1 MTREPNDAVTLR
13 TKITN
18 KTAQIAVIGAGYA
31 GLPLAAELCEAGFPV
46 TALDSDPARVKSL
59 ALGQSYVPDVPS
71 ERLAPHVAAGRLR
84 ASADP
89 RVLAEADVA
98 IVCVQTPLDHN
109 RDPDI
114 RHIVAAVDEIVR
126 YQHAEMLVVLESTTY
141 PGTTREVLVPKL
153 GARFELGL
161 DVFVAYSPQRTDP
174 KNPKYG
180 TRNTP
185 RVIAGA
191 TPACLEVASLLYSQI
206 IDTLVPVSTP
216 DTAELVKLFENT
228 FRAVN
233 IALSNELAL
242 MSERLGID
250 PFEVVDAAATK
261 PFGFMPFYP
270 GPGTGGHCIA
280 LDPLYLAWKLRDHA
294 YHARFIELADAV
306 NRSMPEHVVERV
318 AAALNDRSRPLRGSK
333 VLVYGVAYKPDVAD
347 TRESPALPV
356 LRLLAER
363 GAQVAYLDPCVPELE
378 ADGLS
383 LRSVEAAAPFTEF
396 DAVVIVTDHRAL
408 DRSRLLAEA
417 KLVVDTRGALRPR
430 LESRAKPSG

>member
-1 MTREPNDAVTLR
+1 LTREPHGAPALR

-31 GLPLAAELCEAGFPV
+31 GLPLAAELCQAGFFV
-46 TALDSDPARVKSL
+46 TALDSDPERVRQLARG
-59 ALGQSYVPDVPS
+59 ASYVPDVPA

-84 ASADP
+84 ASTNP
-89 RVLAEADVA
+89 SVLAEADVA

-114 RHIVAAVDEIVR
+114 RHIVAAVDDIAR
-126 YQHAEMLVVLESTTY
+126 HQHAGMLVVLESTTY

-153 GARFELGL
+153 CERFALGR

-174 KNPKYG
+174 RNPTYG

-191 TPACLEVASLLYSQI
+191 TPACLDMARALYAQI
-206 IDTLVPVSTP
+206 VDTLVPVSTP

-233 IALSNELAL
+233 IALANELAL
-242 MSERLGID
+242 MSERLGVD

-280 LDPLYLAWKLRDHA
+280 LDPLYLAWKLKDHA

-318 AAALNDRSRPLRGSK
+318 AAALNDRSRALRGSK

-347 TRESPALPV
+347 TRESPALSI

-363 GAQVAYLDPCVPELE
+363 GAHVAYLDPHVAELAVE
-378 ADGLS
+378 GLA
-383 LRSVEAAAPFTEF
+383 LRSVEPTRSYAEF
-396 DAVVIVTDHRAL
+396 DAVVIVTDHSAL

-417 KLVVDTRGALRPR
+417 QVVVDTRGALRPR
-430 LESRAKPSG
+430 SEPRAPSR

>member
-1 MTREPNDAVTLR
+1 MTSEPNGGSALR

-18 KTAQIAVIGAGYA
+18 KTAQITVIGAGYV
-31 GLPLAAELCEAGFPV
+31 GLPLAAELCAAGFRV
-46 TALDSDPARVKSL
+46 TALDSDSERVRKLS
-59 ALGQSYVPDVPS
+59 AGHSYVPDVPS
-71 ERLAPHVAAGRLR
+71 ERLGPHVTEGRLR
-84 ASADP
+84 ASSDP
-89 RVLAEADVA
+89 RVLAETDVA

-114 RHIVAAVDEIVR
+114 RHIVAAVDEIAR
-126 YQHAEMLVVLESTTY
+126 HQHEGMLVVLESTTY

-153 GARFELGL
+153 GARSELGRE
-161 DVFVAYSPQRTDP
+161 VFVAYSPQRTDP
-174 KNPKYG
+174 RNPTYG

-191 TPACLEVASLLYSQI
+191 TPACLEMASLLYGQI
-206 IDTLVPVSTP
+206 VDTLVPVTSP

-233 IALSNELAL
+233 IALANELAL
-242 MSERLGID
+242 MSERLGVD
-250 PFEVVDAAATK
+250 PFEVIDAAATK

-280 LDPLYLAWKLRDHA
+280 LDPLYLAWKLRDHS

-306 NRSMPEHVVERV
+306 NRAMPEHVVERV
-318 AAALNDRSRPLRGSK
+318 AAALNDRSRSLRGSR

-347 TRESPALPV
+347 TRESPALPI
-356 LRLLAER
+356 LRMLAER
-363 GAQVAYLDPCVPELE
+363 GADIAYLDPYVPELE
-378 ADGLS
+378 AEGLS
-383 LRSVEAAAPFTEF
+383 LRSVEQTARFTEF
-396 DAVVIVTDHRAL
+396 DAVVIVTDHGAL
-408 DRSRLLAEA
+408 DRARLVAEA

-430 LESRAKPSG
+430 SEPRAKPSR